1 MRVPEHFYLGVSLQ
15 ALYVITVVVAPASFS
30 RSGNARGH
38 CDAVQIYLEAGGNM
52 NEFESLG
59 QIPQHKHESRFEP
72 KKAKRGKPSPRMCRK
87 ESAVARTSVL
97 SPQRRRVILS
107 VHLLSMD
114 SGTRPRAE
122 LPIVMP
128 QLSSLLESQRKT
140 KRPRQMRNLNPKGA
154 PPNFRV
160 HRPDHSRHGSG
171 LGQLLV

>member
-1 MRVPEHFYLGVSLQ
+1 
-15 ALYVITVVVAPASFS
+15 
-30 RSGNARGH
+30 
-38 CDAVQIYLEAGGNM
+38 M

-59 QIPQHKHESRFEP
+59 QIPQRKHESRFEP
-72 KKAKRGKPSPRMCRK
+72 KKAKCGKLSPIMCP
-87 ESAVARTSVL
+87 AVARVL

-154 PPNFRV
+154 PPNLRV

-171 LGQLLV
+171 LGQLLVSRGMAMCEIWQPCGALTFGWLSAHFGFHFAHRGLFPMLPRLFFK